1 MDRGD
6 ASLSQGFEFNPDLQ
20 LFDAMFRHPKQGLRL
35 VHHDAGAPLESPVLI
50 RGANALARREM
61 AELRADPVEG
71 IVLTTTRGVSYAFR
85 DTWSLQHPVEGRR
98 AADMPDHIEAWR
110 MRPLRPDL
118 ARDSVGEALD
128 RPASPVA
135 DVVASLRRSS
145 QVAGLR
151 EIREVA
157 HGEGRLVAWD
167 GERGD
172 PASRWCVMALDR
184 DADALP
190 DLPAEVMRCLRG
202 QARSPAGSTT
212 HAMTGHGQGFDRVH
226 EQLRPMQ

>member
-71 IVLTTTRGVSYAFR
+71 IVLTTPRGVSYAFR

-98 AADMPDHIEAWR
+98 AADMPDHIEA
-110 MRPLRPDL
+110 
-118 ARDSVGEALD
+118 
-128 RPASPVA
+128 
-135 DVVASLRRSS
+135 
-145 QVAGLR
+145 
-151 EIREVA
+151 
-157 HGEGRLVAWD
+157 
-167 GERGD
+167 
-172 PASRWCVMALDR
+172 
-184 DADALP
+184 
-190 DLPAEVMRCLRG
+190 
-202 QARSPAGSTT
+202 
-212 HAMTGHGQGFDRVH
+212 
-226 EQLRPMQ
+226 